1 MASEKFNRAPFPEI
15 VVKPVRWE
23 GTERFHSAHNYKA
36 LVDANTGKL
45 FSIVSKNYKVIRHES
60 AIDVVEKTINEH
72 PELGAYRFRT
82 GFYND
87 GGRMRRTYR
96 FTEMPFKI
104 AENDEVYPELHLFN
118 SYDYSWPFIVL
129 LGGFSVVCTNG
140 LVVGKKFLHIRK
152 RHVWGIEELDVS
164 EQVSTALER
173 FFLQTEQW
181 RKWADQPLAVSV
193 YVKVMEAMKLGK
205 GAVKQIENRMA
216 SEATEFDRDGFPIMS
231 VWVFFN
237 VLTWYIT
244 HRAVS
249 LNHRVELEKRLR
261 KAITNF
267 KGEA

>member
-1 MASEKFNRAPFPEI
+1 MANEKFNQTTFPEI
-15 VVKPVRWE
+15 VAQPVRWE
-23 GTERFHSAHNYKA
+23 GTERLHPAHNYKA
-36 LVDANTGKL
+36 LVDAKTGKL
-45 FSIVSKNYKVIRHES
+45 FSIVSKKYKVIHHES
-60 AIDVVEKTINEH
+60 AIDAIEKAINEH
-72 PELGAYRFRT
+72 SELGAYVFRT

-104 AENDEVYPELHLFN
+104 SENDEVYPELHLFN
-118 SYDYSWPFIVL
+118 SYDCSWPFIVL
-129 LGGFSVVCTNG
+129 LAGFRVICTNG
-140 LVVGKKFLHIRK
+140 LVVGKRFLHMRK
-152 RHVWGIEELDVS
+152 RHVWDLEELDVS
-164 EQVSTALER
+164 EQVSTALKR

-193 YVKVMEAMKLGK
+193 YAKVMEAMKLGK
-205 GAVKQIENRMA
+205 GAVKQIEGRIA
-216 SEATEFDRDGFPIMS
+216 KETDKFDREGFPIMS

-261 KAITNF
+261 KAIITF
-267 KGEA
+267 KGEV